1 MRLTLYELKGRKL
14 THVGVVGTPKY
25 FSLIAYLKT
34 SGLNALKGLNANWAL
49 LPVSEDE
56 DQMGQTENRPSEK
69 LYKRLTR
76 LIYLL
81 QIAFET
87 NQQ

>member
-1 MRLTLYELKGRKL
+1 MNLRGRKL
-14 THVGVVGTPKY
+14 THVGVVGTPKH

-69 LYKRLTR
+69 LHK
-76 LIYLL
+76 
-81 QIAFET
+81 T
-87 NQQ
+87 NTINIFATNCF